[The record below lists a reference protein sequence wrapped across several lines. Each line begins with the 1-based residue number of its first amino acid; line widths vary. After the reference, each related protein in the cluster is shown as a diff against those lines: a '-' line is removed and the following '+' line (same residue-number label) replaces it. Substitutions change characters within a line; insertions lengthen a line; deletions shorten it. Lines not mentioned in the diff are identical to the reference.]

1 MPALARPVT
10 DERDALLHFLAQ
22 QRDALITAAFGLTED
37 EARSTPSASANSIAG
52 LIQHMATG
60 ERGWIDTM
68 LQLEPVSRADA
79 DDPQHFRVA
88 PGVTVADLIAD
99 YRRAGEETE
108 EIVLGLDDL
117 DLPVPLPEAPWFPPG
132 TVVSARWVLLH
143 LIEETCR
150 HAGHADIIRESI
162 DGANAFALIAQA
174 EAALV

>member
-22 QRDALITAAFGLTED
+22 QRDAIVASAFGLTEAQ
-37 EARSTPSASANSIAG
+37 ARSTPSASALSVAG
-52 LIQHMATG
+52 LIQHMTYG

-68 LQLEPVSRADA
+68 LQLEPAPFDG

-88 PGVTVADLIAD
+88 PGVTVAELIAD
-99 YRRAGEETE
+99 YRRAAAETE
-108 EIVLGLDDL
+108 EIIFGLDDL
-117 DLPVPLPEAPWFPPG
+117 DLPVPLPVAPWFPPN

-150 HAGHADIIRESI
+150 HAGHADIVRESI
-162 DGANAFALIAQA
+162 DGANAFELIDRA